1 MSPED
6 PDTSAM
12 TGTVAWTAEGRKAMR
27 EKSDLLHGLFAE
39 EEAAARLGMSLGTLR
54 KLARAKG
61 IGRKLGRARWFTEA
75 DFLALKPEDTCSN
88 SQSVMAQTSTP
99 AGRSSKSQLNKA
111 LELATEGKQKS
122 SSPSCKVKSSRG
134 TSVVPF
140 PSRKG
145 SRGPR

>member
-6 PDTSAM
+6 PDTAEM
-12 TGTVAWTAEGRKAMR
+12 TGAVAWTAEGRKAMR

-39 EEAAARLGMSLGTLR
+39 EEVAARLGMSLRAFR
-54 KLARAKG
+54 KLARAN
-61 IGRKLGRARWFTEA
+61 GRKLGRTRWFTEA
-75 DFLALKPEDTCSN
+75 EVLALDTEDTCSN

-99 AGRSSKSQLNKA
+99 AGRSSKYQLSKA
-111 LELATEGKQKS
+111 LELATEGKRKS

-140 PSRKG
+140 PPRKG